1 MEKNTK
7 ILIGASALAV
17 AYYLYNASKAAA
29 AVTQIGK
36 NPMPPINST
45 TSVTPIVTTPSP
57 IVTTPDIAVPV
68 TGWIC
73 PDGSYQQDWV
83 YEKACAGHSL
93 ADKVVAD
100 KVAPV
105 VPVTG
110 WICPDGSYQQD
121 WVYEKA
127 CAGHDAKSSPDVY
140 INDSAAKA
148 KAREEAIAAQIAAD
162 EAAAA
167 AAQEEIYRLESARLY
182 EEESAR
188 MRARDKAN
196 QEAYQAYLTEIA
208 AQAAADKAA
217 SDKIIAA
224 QKARENEFAAQEAA
238 RQKAYND
245 YIKST
250 QTCPEFYEFSVTE
263 NRCVSSFSIQYD
275 KVVALAKKGQGY
287 IMLDMQ
293 RRDPQVTL
301 VKTCPAGYIA
311 PYEKVIGEG
320 APQYI
325 KDIECRP
332 ASSLNYQQLD
342 LQSRLDAGMAQTSD
356 GYWHLNAAAA
366 ATAQAK
372 IDATNAAA
380 AKLALYT
387 PRQNNINNNIC
398 YVDTEGWIN
407 NPYSTT
413 NFSLSEYIGRF
424 KVTASE
430 LTTARA
436 SCPNSVYSSGRIANG
451 ASKAYLSE
459 AEKVDIDNKLGYKPY
474 VASENPT
481 PVGNNCPTG
490 YVYMPEFIL
499 SGSVFQKEGCY
510 PEAPPNEGNI
520 EMRGGGS
527 GNIETEPTT
536 KPCKLVY
543 SNCGLPA
550 TYETIQI
557 PWNADCNTYQP
568 ALPQCAPPQPDWVFE
583 GAKPYLVR

>member
-1 MEKNTK
+1 M
-7 ILIGASALAV
+7 
-17 AYYLYNASKAAA
+17 
-29 AVTQIGK
+29 
-36 NPMPPINST
+36 
-45 TSVTPIVTTPSP
+45 
-57 IVTTPDIAVPV
+57 VPV

-100 KVAPV
+100 KV
-105 VPVTG
+105 VP
-110 WICPDGSYQQD
+110 
-121 WVYEKA
+121 
-127 CAGHDAKSSPDVY
+127 PDVY
-140 INDSAAKA
+140 INDVAAKA

-162 EAAAA
+162 EAAAFF
-167 AAQEEIYRLESARLY
+167 AQEEIDRLESARLY

-196 QEAYQAYLTEIA
+196 QLAYQTYLAEIA
-208 AQAAADKAA
+208 AKTAADKAA
-217 SDKIIAA
+217 SDKIIAERIA
-224 QKARENEFAAQEAA
+224 ADKKNADEFAAQEAA

-250 QTCPEFYEFSVTE
+250 QTCPEFFEFSITE
-263 NRCVSSFSIQYD
+263 NRCVSSFSIQND
-275 KVVALAKKGQGY
+275 KVTALAKKGQGY
-287 IMLDMQ
+287 IMRDMN

-301 VKTCPAGYIA
+301 VKTCPAGYVA
-311 PYEKVIGEG
+311 TYEKVIGEG

-356 GYWHLNAAAA
+356 GYWHINAAAA
-366 ATAQAK
+366 ATAQSK
-372 IDATNAAA
+372 IDATNAEA
-380 AKLALYT
+380 AKLAKYT

-398 YVDTEGWIN
+398 AVGTDGWIN

-430 LTTARA
+430 LTIARA

-459 AEKVDIDNKLGYKPY
+459 TEKVDIDNKLGYKPY
-474 VASENPT
+474 VATNTTT
-481 PVGNNCPTG
+481 PIGNNCPDG
-490 YVYMPEFIL
+490 FVYLPELIL
-499 SGSVFQKEGCY
+499 SGAVYQKAECVPQPTDY
-510 PEAPPNEGNI
+510 PPNEGNMK
-520 EMRGGGS
+520 MRGGGS
-527 GNIETEPTT
+527 GVIGTEPTT
-536 KPCKLVY
+536 KPCQLVY
-543 SNCGLPA
+543 SNCGLPS

-557 PWNADCNTYQP
+557 PWNADCAAYQP

-583 GAKPYLVR
+583 GVKTKPYLLGVNY

>member
-36 NPMPPINST
+36 TPMPPIT
-45 TSVTPIVTTPSP
+45 TSNTTPVVTTPVVTP
-57 IVTTPDIAVPV
+57 VVTIPVVTNPVVTTPVVTNPV
-68 TGWIC
+68 VTNPVVLTLNNLLEPKTKPCEVTYWNC
-73 PDGSYQQDWV
+73 GSNPRETIQIPFNDDCNTYQQAKPPCAEPLL
-83 YEKACAGHSL
+83 YRGGEKFEIQSQAEL
-93 ADKVVAD
+93 
-100 KVAPV
+100 
-105 VPVTG
+105 
-110 WICPDGSYQQD
+110 
-121 WVYEKA
+121 
-127 CAGHDAKSSPDVY
+127 DAQ
-140 INDSAAKA
+140 
-148 KAREEAIAAQIAAD
+148 IAAQIAAD

-167 AAQEEIYRLESARLY
+167 AAQEEIDRLESARLY

-196 QEAYQAYLTEIA
+196 QEAYQAYLAEVA
-208 AQAAADKAA
+208 AQAAANKAIE
-217 SDKIIAA
+217 DKIIADRMA
-224 QKARENEFAAQEAA
+224 AAKKFEDENAA

-250 QTCPEFYEFSVTE
+250 QTCPEFFEFSVTE

-275 KVVALAKKGQGY
+275 KVVALAKKGQGF
-287 IMLDMQ
+287 IMRDMQ

-301 VKTCPAGYIA
+301 VKTCPAGYVA
-311 PYEKVIGEG
+311 TYEKVIGEG

-332 ASSLNYQQLD
+332 AYSLNYQQLD

-372 IDATNAAA
+372 IDATDAAA
-380 AKLALYT
+380 AKLAKYT
-387 PRQNNINNNIC
+387 PRQNNINSNIC

-407 NPYSTT
+407 NPEFVGKIEQ
-413 NFSLSEYIGRF
+413 FSLSEYIGRF
-424 KVTASE
+424 KVTAYE
-430 LTTARA
+430 LSVARA
-436 SCPNSVYSSGRIANG
+436 SCPDSVYSAGRIAGG
-451 ASKAYLSE
+451 AT
-459 AEKVDIDNKLGYKPY
+459 DDNKLGYKPY
-474 VASENPT
+474 VASANPT
-481 PVGNNCPTG
+481 PVKNNCPTG
-490 YVYMPEFIL
+490 YVYMGELRL
-499 SGSVFQKEGCY
+499 SGSVVQKEGCY
-510 PEAPPNEGNI
+510 PEAPPNEGDL

-583 GAKPYLVR
+583 GVKSKPYLLGVNF